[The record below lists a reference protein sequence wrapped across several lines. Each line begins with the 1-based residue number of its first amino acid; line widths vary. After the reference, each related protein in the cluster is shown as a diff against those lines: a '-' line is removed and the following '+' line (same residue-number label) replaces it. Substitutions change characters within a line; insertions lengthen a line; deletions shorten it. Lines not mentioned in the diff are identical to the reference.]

1 VSGNPTIGQ
10 VLRPAYPITTP
21 RLVLRPF
28 TPADLD
34 ALHKIQSR
42 PDVVQYLYEEP
53 RTPEQT
59 REVLERYAAV
69 TALEREGDAL
79 RLAVTVAGAV
89 IGHVMLQ
96 WLSAEHR
103 GGEIGFVLHPDHHGR
118 GYATEAGREML
129 RLGFDGLGLHRI
141 IGRLDAANTA
151 SGRVLAKLGMRK
163 EAHFVKNELVK
174 GRWADEA
181 VYAML
186 AEEWAATAQ

>member
-1 VSGNPTIGQ
+1 
-10 VLRPAYPITTP
+10 VLRPTYPITTP
-21 RLVLRPF
+21 RLALRPF

-34 ALHKIQSR
+34 ALYKIQSR
-42 PDVVQYLYEEP
+42 PDVMEHLYEEP
-53 RTPEQT
+53 RTAEEARAT
-59 REVLERYAAV
+59 LERYTAV
-69 TALEREGDAL
+69 TALEKEGDAL
-79 RLAVTVAGAV
+79 RLAVTVDGQV
-89 IGHVMLQ
+89 IGHVMLE
-96 WLSAEHR
+96 WLSAANR
-103 GGEIGFVLHPDHHGR
+103 SGEIGFVLHPDHHGR

-186 AEEWAATAQ
+186 ADEWSAR

>member
-1 VSGNPTIGQ
+1 M
-10 VLRPAYPITTP
+10 LRPTYPITTP
-21 RLVLRPF
+21 RLALRPF

-34 ALHKIQSR
+34 ALYKIQSR
-42 PDVVQYLYEEP
+42 PDVMEHLYEQP
-53 RTPEQT
+53 RTADEA
-59 REVLERYAAV
+59 RETLQRYMAV
-69 TALEREGDAL
+69 TALEKEGDAL
-79 RLAVTVAGAV
+79 RLAVTVDGQV
-89 IGHVMLQ
+89 IGHVMLE
-96 WLSAEHR
+96 WLSEANR

-163 EAHFVKNELVK
+163 EAHFVKNEWVK

-186 AEEWAATAQ
+186 ADEWSAR